1 MKIGISAW
9 IQIAKVLGDVF
20 MIAMMMLMTD
30 VMIMVIVEWHHHEL
44 VVFFSS
50 QLPRVQLP
58 RIWSATRISKFCL
71 LLHNLVHQS
80 STFIKINQILQIYF
94 TDSSLPTVAPSVDL
108 STSQQPAVVKAG
120 EDYYYYYY
128 YYDEEEGANPAAAG
142 SDA

>member
-1 MKIGISAW
+1 MHI
-9 IQIAKVLGDVF
+9 
-20 MIAMMMLMTD
+20 
-30 VMIMVIVEWHHHEL
+30 
-44 VVFFSS
+44 FF
-50 QLPRVQLP
+50 Q
-58 RIWSATRISKFCL
+58 
-71 LLHNLVHQS
+71 
-80 STFIKINQILQIYF
+80 INQILQIYF